1 MRIAIL
7 TIPLNANYGGILQA
21 YALQTTLEKLG
32 NHEVV
37 VLDNPYLLKMPPKFL
52 RPFVYVMRLVG
63 RKLGMYHGNI
73 KKEVAQ
79 NTYCANT
86 YHFVNTNIHEY
97 YINGLEDIPKDRFD
111 AIVVGSDQIWRSY
124 FFHLYFGEMPD
135 AFLRFTDGWKI
146 KRIAY
151 APSFGVETWE
161 YTAEETE
168 ECKKYIQ
175 KMDAVSCREVEGV
188 EMCKK
193 HLNCDTVKHVL
204 DPTMLLTKDDYQK
217 FVTINKEKTGKL
229 LVYVMDPTEDKQRLI
244 DTIASKYCLVPNSI
258 YKSGV
263 KSPPSVEFWLQ
274 QFEDAEF
281 VVTDS
286 FHACVFSI
294 IFGKEFI
301 AYGNKNRGLSRFT
314 SLLRIF
320 GLEDRLILS
329 FDEYIDK
336 EIVSSITESQKK
348 LEELRIESKEWL
360 SNALNR
366 AEGRLID
373 NNDCV
378 EF

>member
-52 RPFVYVMRLVG
+52 RPFVYAMRLVG

-73 KKEVAQ
+73 KKEVAK

-135 AFLRFTDGWKI
+135 AFLRFTNGWNI

-151 APSFGVETWE
+151 APSFGVEKWE
-161 YTAEETE
+161 YSEAETE

-301 AYGNKNRGLSRFT
+301 VYGNKNRGLSRFT
-314 SLLRIF
+314 SLLRMF

>member
-21 YALQTTLEKLG
+21 YALQTTLENLG
-32 NHEVV
+32 GHDVV

-52 RPFVYVMRLVG
+52 RPFVYAMRLVG

-135 AFLRFTDGWKI
+135 AFLHFTDGWKI

-151 APSFGVETWE
+151 APSFGAETWE

-314 SLLRIF
+314 SLLRMF

-373 NNDCV
+373 NNGCV

>member
-21 YALQTTLEKLG
+21 YALQTTLENIGEHDVK
-32 NHEVV
+32 
-37 VLDNPYLLKMPPKFL
+37 VLDNPYLLKMPPTIL
-52 RPFVYVMRLVG
+52 RPFVYAARLIG
-63 RKLGMYHGNI
+63 RKLGVYSGNI
-73 KKEVAQ
+73 KKEVGK

-86 YHFVNTNIHEY
+86 YHFVHENIHEY
-97 YINGLEDIPKDRFD
+97 YINKLSDIPKDRFD

-135 AFLRFTDGWKI
+135 AFLRFTNGWNI

-151 APSFGVETWE
+151 APSFGVEKWE
-161 YTAEETE
+161 YSEAETE

-314 SLLRIF
+314 SLLRMF

>member
-21 YALQTTLEKLG
+21 YALQTTLENLG
-32 NHEVV
+32 GHDVV

-52 RPFVYVMRLVG
+52 RPFVYAMRLVG

-73 KKEVAQ
+73 KKEVAK

-86 YHFVNTNIHEY
+86 YHFVNANIHEY
-97 YINGLEDIPKDRFD
+97 YINGLKDIPKDRFD

-135 AFLRFTDGWKI
+135 AFLRFTNGWNI

-175 KMDAVSCREVEGV
+175 KMDAVSCREAEGV
-188 EMCKK
+188 EMCRKY
-193 HLNCDTVKHVL
+193 LDCDTVKYVL
-204 DPTMLLTKDDYQK
+204 DPTMLLTKADYQK
-217 FVTINKEKTGKL
+217 FVTVNHSKTGKL
-229 LVYVMDPTEDKQRLI
+229 LVYVMDPNEDKQKLI
-244 DTIASKYCLVPNSI
+244 DSVASKKSLAPCSI
-258 YKSGV
+258 YQPGAAT
-263 KSPPSVEFWLQ
+263 PPSVEYWLQ

-294 IFGKEFI
+294 IFGKEFLV
-301 AYGNKNRGLSRFT
+301 YGNVNRGLSRFT
-314 SLLRIF
+314 SLLKLF
-320 GLEDRLILS
+320 GLEDRMILS
-329 FDEYIDK
+329 FDDYENIK
-336 EIVSSITESQKK
+336 MTSSIVEAQKK
-348 LEELRIESKEWL
+348 LEELRCESIKWL
-360 SNALNR
+360 KKALS
-366 AEGRLID
+366 D
-373 NNDCV
+373 NKH
-378 EF
+378 

>member
-52 RPFVYVMRLVG
+52 RPFVYAMRLVG

-73 KKEVAQ
+73 KKEVAK

-124 FFHLYFGEMPD
+124 FFHLYFGEMPN
-135 AFLRFTDGWKI
+135 AFLRFTDGWNI

-161 YTAEETE
+161 YSDEETA

-314 SLLRIF
+314 SLLRMF

>member
-52 RPFVYVMRLVG
+52 RPFVYAMRLVG

-314 SLLRIF
+314 SLLRMF

>member
-21 YALQTTLEKLG
+21 YALQTTLENLG
-32 NHEVV
+32 GHDVV

-52 RPFVYVMRLVG
+52 RPFVYAMRLVG

-73 KKEVAQ
+73 KKEVAK

-168 ECKKYIQ
+168 ECKKNIQ

-188 EMCKK
+188 EMCRKY
-193 HLNCDTVKHVL
+193 LDCDTVKHVL
-204 DPTMLLTKDDYQK
+204 DPTMLLTKADYQK
-217 FVTINKEKTGKL
+217 FVKVNNHKTGNM
-229 LVYVMDPTEDKQRLI
+229 LVYVMDPNDDKQKLI
-244 DTIASKYCLVPNSI
+244 DSVASKKSLAPCSI
-258 YKSGV
+258 YQPGAAT
-263 KSPPSVEFWLQ
+263 PPSVEYWLQ

-294 IFGKEFI
+294 IFGKEFLV
-301 AYGNKNRGLSRFT
+301 YGNVNRGLSRFT
-314 SLLRIF
+314 SLLKLF
-320 GLEDRLILS
+320 GLEDRMILS
-329 FDEYIDK
+329 FDDYENIK
-336 EIVSSITESQKK
+336 MTSSIVEAQKK
-348 LEELRIESKEWL
+348 LEELRCESIKWL
-360 SNALNR
+360 KKALS
-366 AEGRLID
+366 D
-373 NNDCV
+373 NKH
-378 EF
+378 

>member
-21 YALQTTLEKLG
+21 YALQTTLEKQG

-52 RPFVYVMRLVG
+52 RPLVYVMRLVG

-73 KKEVAQ
+73 KKEVAK

-86 YHFVNTNIHEY
+86 YHFVNANIHEY
-97 YINGLEDIPKDRFD
+97 YINGLKDIPKDRFD

-124 FFHLYFGEMPD
+124 FFHLYFGEMPN
-135 AFLRFTDGWKI
+135 AFLRFTDGWNI

>member
-52 RPFVYVMRLVG
+52 RPFVYAMRLVG

-73 KKEVAQ
+73 KKEVAK
-79 NTYCANT
+79 NTYCTNT

-314 SLLRIF
+314 SLLRMF

>member
-21 YALQTTLEKLG
+21 YALQTTLEKQG

-52 RPFVYVMRLVG
+52 RPLVYVMRLVG

-73 KKEVAQ
+73 KKEVAK

-86 YHFVNTNIHEY
+86 YHFVNANIHEY
-97 YINGLEDIPKDRFD
+97 YINGLKDIPKDRFD

-124 FFHLYFGEMPD
+124 FFHLYFGEMPN
-135 AFLRFTDGWKI
+135 AFLRFTDGWNI

-161 YTAEETE
+161 YSDEETA

-193 HLNCDTVKHVL
+193 YLDYDKVKHVL
-204 DPTMLLTKDDYQK
+204 DPTMLLTKADYQK
-217 FVTINKEKTGKL
+217 FVKVNHGKTGEM
-229 LVYVMDPTEDKQRLI
+229 LVYVMDPNDDKQKLI
-244 DTIASKYCLVPNSI
+244 ESVASEKSLTPSSI
-258 YKSGV
+258 YQPGAAT
-263 KSPPSVEFWLQ
+263 PPAVEYWLQ

-294 IFGKEFI
+294 IFGKEFLV
-301 AYGNKNRGLSRFT
+301 YGNVNRGLSRFT
-314 SLLRIF
+314 SLLKMF
-320 GLEDRLILS
+320 GLEDRMILS
-329 FDEYIDK
+329 FDDYKSVKIT
-336 EIVSSITESQKK
+336 SSIAEAQKK
-348 LEELRIESKEWL
+348 LEELRGESIEWL
-360 SNALNR
+360 KKALETNK
-366 AEGRLID
+366 D
-373 NNDCV
+373 
-378 EF
+378 

>member
-21 YALQTTLEKLG
+21 YALQTTLENLG
-32 NHEVV
+32 GHDVV

-52 RPFVYVMRLVG
+52 RPFVYAMRLVG

-314 SLLRIF
+314 SLLRMF

-348 LEELRIESKEWL
+348 L
-360 SNALNR
+360 
-366 AEGRLID
+366 
-373 NNDCV
+373 
-378 EF
+378 

>member
-21 YALQTTLEKLG
+21 YALQTTLENLG
-32 NHEVV
+32 GHDVV

>member
-21 YALQTTLEKLG
+21 YALQTTLENLG
-32 NHEVV
+32 GHDVV

-52 RPFVYVMRLVG
+52 RPFVYAMRLVG

-73 KKEVAQ
+73 KKEVAK

-86 YHFVNTNIHEY
+86 YHFVNANIHEY
-97 YINGLEDIPKDRFD
+97 YINGLKDIPKDRFD

-135 AFLRFTDGWKI
+135 AFLRFTNGWNI

-175 KMDAVSCREVEGV
+175 KMDAVSCREAEGV

-301 AYGNKNRGLSRFT
+301 VYGNKNRGLSRFT
-314 SLLRIF
+314 SLLRMF

>member
-52 RPFVYVMRLVG
+52 RPFVYAMRLVG

-73 KKEVAQ
+73 KKEVAK

-86 YHFVNTNIHEY
+86 YHFVNANIHEY
-97 YINGLEDIPKDRFD
+97 FINSLKDIPKNRFD

-135 AFLRFTDGWKI
+135 AFLRFTEGWNI

-151 APSFGVETWE
+151 APSFGVEKWE
-161 YTAEETE
+161 YSEAETL
-168 ECKKYIQ
+168 ECKKYIR
-175 KMDAVSCREVEGV
+175 KMDAVSCRETKGV
-188 EMCKK
+188 EMCCNY
-193 HLNCDTVKHVL
+193 LDCDTVKHVI
-204 DPTMLLTKDDYQK
+204 DPTMLLTKIDYQK
-217 FVTINKEKTGKL
+217 FVTKNSGNSNKL
-229 LVYVMDPTEDKQRLI
+229 LVYVMDSDSDKQILV
-244 DTIASKYCLVPNSI
+244 DTIAKERTLEISSI
-258 YKSGV
+258 YQKGV
-263 KSPPSVEFWLQ
+263 VSPPSVEYWLQ
-274 QFEDAEF
+274 QFENAEC

-301 AYGNKNRGLSRFT
+301 VYGNKNRGMSRFT
-314 SLLRIF
+314 SLLKMF
-320 GLEDRLILS
+320 GLEDRLVLS
-329 FDEYIDK
+329 SDEYKSKQIS
-336 EIVSSITESQKK
+336 SSIIEAQKK
-348 LEELRIESKEWL
+348 LEILRSESIDWL
-360 SNALNR
+360 KSALS
-366 AEGRLID
+366 
-373 NNDCV
+373 
-378 EF
+378 

>member
-52 RPFVYVMRLVG
+52 RPFVYAMRLVG

-73 KKEVAQ
+73 KKEEGK
-79 NTYCANT
+79 NTYCANI
-86 YHFVNTNIHEY
+86 YHFVHENIHEY
-97 YINGLEDIPKDRFD
+97 YINKLSDIPKDRFD

-135 AFLRFTDGWKI
+135 AFLRFTDGWNI

-151 APSFGVETWE
+151 APSFGVEQWE
-161 YTAEETE
+161 YTAEETK
-168 ECKKYIQ
+168 ECRKYIQ
-175 KMDAVSCREVEGV
+175 RMDAVSCREMEGV

-193 HLNCDTVKHVL
+193 HLDCDTVKHVL
-204 DPTMLLTKDDYQK
+204 DPTMLLTKADYQK

-301 AYGNKNRGLSRFT
+301 AYGNINRGLSRFT
-314 SLLRIF
+314 SLLRMF

-348 LEELRIESKEWL
+348 LEKLRIESKEWL
-360 SNALNR
+360 NNAVNGSV
-366 AEGRLID
+366 EKIID
-373 NNDCV
+373 NTDCV
-378 EF
+378 

>member
-21 YALQTTLEKLG
+21 YALQTTLENLG
-32 NHEVV
+32 GHDVV

-52 RPFVYVMRLVG
+52 RPFVYAMRLVG

-73 KKEVAQ
+73 KKEVAK

-86 YHFVNTNIHEY
+86 YHFVNANIHEY
-97 YINGLEDIPKDRFD
+97 YINGLKDIPKDRFD

-135 AFLRFTDGWKI
+135 AFLRFTNGWNI

-175 KMDAVSCREVEGV
+175 KMDAVSCREAEGV

-301 AYGNKNRGLSRFT
+301 VYGNKNRGLSRFT
-314 SLLRIF
+314 SLLRMF
-320 GLEDRLILS
+320 GLEDRMILS

>member
-21 YALQTTLEKLG
+21 YALQTTLENLG
-32 NHEVV
+32 GHDVV

-301 AYGNKNRGLSRFT
+301 ANGKKNRGLSRFT
-314 SLLRIF
+314 SLLRMF

>member
-52 RPFVYVMRLVG
+52 RPFVYAMRLVG

-73 KKEVAQ
+73 KKEVAK
-79 NTYCANT
+79 NTYCTNT

-217 FVTINKEKTGKL
+217 FVTINKEKTVKL

-314 SLLRIF
+314 SLLRMF

>member
-52 RPFVYVMRLVG
+52 RPFVYAMRLVG

-73 KKEVAQ
+73 KKEVAK

-135 AFLRFTDGWKI
+135 AFLRFTEGWKI

-263 KSPPSVEFWLQ
+263 KSSPSVEFWLQ

-314 SLLRIF
+314 SLLRMF
-320 GLEDRLILS
+320 GLEDRMILS

>member
-1 MRIAIL
+1 M
-7 TIPLNANYGGILQA
+7 
-21 YALQTTLEKLG
+21 
-32 NHEVV
+32 
-37 VLDNPYLLKMPPKFL
+37 
-52 RPFVYVMRLVG
+52 
-63 RKLGMYHGNI
+63 
-73 KKEVAQ
+73 
-79 NTYCANT
+79 
-86 YHFVNTNIHEY
+86 
-97 YINGLEDIPKDRFD
+97 
-111 AIVVGSDQIWRSY
+111 
-124 FFHLYFGEMPD
+124 
-135 AFLRFTDGWKI
+135 
-146 KRIAY
+146 
-151 APSFGVETWE
+151 
-161 YTAEETE
+161 
-168 ECKKYIQ
+168 
-175 KMDAVSCREVEGV
+175 
-188 EMCKK
+188 
-193 HLNCDTVKHVL
+193 
-204 DPTMLLTKDDYQK
+204 
-217 FVTINKEKTGKL
+217 
-229 LVYVMDPTEDKQRLI
+229 I

-314 SLLRIF
+314 SLLRMF

>member
-21 YALQTTLEKLG
+21 YALQTTLENLG
-32 NHEVV
+32 GHDVV

-52 RPFVYVMRLVG
+52 RPLVYVMRLVG

-73 KKEVAQ
+73 KKEVAK

-86 YHFVNTNIHEY
+86 SHFVNANIHEY
-97 YINGLEDIPKDRFD
+97 YINGLKDIPKDRFD

-135 AFLRFTDGWKI
+135 AFLRFTDGWNI

-151 APSFGVETWE
+151 APSFGVEQWE
-161 YTAEETE
+161 YTTEETE
-168 ECKKYIQ
+168 ECKKYIR

-188 EMCKK
+188 EMCRK
-193 HLNCDTVKHVL
+193 HLDYNTVKHVL
-204 DPTMLLTKDDYQK
+204 DPTMLLTKADYQK
-217 FVTINKEKTGKL
+217 FVTISKEKTRKL
-229 LVYVMDPTEDKQRLI
+229 LVYVMDPDEDKQKLI
-244 DTIASKYCLVPNSI
+244 DTIASKYSLVPNSI
-258 YKSGV
+258 YQPGV
-263 KSPPSVEFWLQ
+263 ESPPSVEYWLQ
-274 QFEDAEF
+274 QFEDADF

-314 SLLRIF
+314 SLFRMF
-320 GLEDRLILS
+320 GLEDRMILS
-329 FDEYIDK
+329 YDEYRDK
-336 EIVSSITESQKK
+336 KIASSIRESQKK
-348 LEELRIESKEWL
+348 LEQLRIVSKEWL
-360 SNALNR
+360 RNAL
-366 AEGRLID
+366 IKK
-373 NNDCV
+373 
-378 EF
+378 